1 MSSNCSTS
9 DGKFENDKFIYSVVV
24 VSVSYGNGSL
34 YLSNDFEGSN
44 FTDASCKESFLR
56 SIEVVRA
63 TRVIEANT
71 SKIDPSLAP
80 KEIRVV
86 FYSPP
91 DEITNYILISLKV
104 FSFVR

>member
-1 MSSNCSTS
+1 M
-9 DGKFENDKFIYSVVV
+9 
-24 VSVSYGNGSL
+24 
-34 YLSNDFEGSN
+34 
-44 FTDASCKESFLR
+44 R